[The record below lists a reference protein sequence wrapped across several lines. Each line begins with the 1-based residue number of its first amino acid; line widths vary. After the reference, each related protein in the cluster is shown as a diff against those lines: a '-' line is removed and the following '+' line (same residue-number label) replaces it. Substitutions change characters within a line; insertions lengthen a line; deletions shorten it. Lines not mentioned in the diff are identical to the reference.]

1 MRYTHIRVVLTFLGW
16 LSSGGLSALA
26 QDTTL
31 ALRNPPSEATATATS
46 PGATPTPQL
55 LRVQIGL
62 EAGRPTIRMRA
73 DPTWVDVHRLQ
84 VRVGQAPTPRPPA
97 ADVAPSP
104 EGGGNALYQ
113 ALEQALAHAQPAAGR
128 SP

>member
-1 MRYTHIRVVLTFLGW
+1 MRSTHVCMVLTFIGW

-31 ALRNPPSEATATATS
+31 SLRSAPSEAPATATP
-46 PGATPTPQL
+46 PGAAPTPQL

-62 EAGRPTIRMRA
+62 EAGRPTLRMRA

-97 ADVAPSP
+97 ADVAPPP
-104 EGGGNALYQ
+104 EDGGNALYQ
-113 ALEQALAHAQPAAGR
+113 ALEQALAPAQPAAGR

>member
-1 MRYTHIRVVLTFLGW
+1 MRYAHMRVVLTFLGW

-31 ALRNPPSEATATATS
+31 ALRNPPSEATATATP
-46 PGATPTPQL
+46 PGAAPTPQW

-62 EAGRPTIRMRA
+62 AAGRPTIRMRA
-73 DPTWVDVHRLQ
+73 DPTWVEVHRLQ
-84 VRVGQAPTPRPPA
+84 VRVGPAPTPRPPA
-97 ADVAPSP
+97 ADVAPPP
-104 EGGGNALYQ
+104 ESGGNVDQ